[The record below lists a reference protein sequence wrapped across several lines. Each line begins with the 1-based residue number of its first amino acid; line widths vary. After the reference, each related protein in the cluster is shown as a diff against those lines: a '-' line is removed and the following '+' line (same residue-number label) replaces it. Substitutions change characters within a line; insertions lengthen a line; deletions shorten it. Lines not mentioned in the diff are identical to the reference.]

1 MPASTASYGAGSA
14 LALALA
20 AAFHAGSPT
29 ALRAGPAPEPR
40 QTEQTGHALYV
51 AACASCHGPDGR
63 GAPKAMVAF
72 ADPLPDLTDCSFATR
87 EPDAD
92 WMAIVHD
99 GGPARGFGRMMPAFG
114 GALTLEQ
121 IERILAYV
129 RTLCPDR
136 SWPRGELN
144 LPRPLV
150 TEKAFPEDEVVL
162 STGLAAE
169 GEGDVASKLVY
180 ERRFGARNQ
189 VELVVPFG
197 FAETSGSGWASGVGD
212 LGVAVKRAL
221 FHSLE
226 SGRILSVTGEVVLP
240 TGNDAKGFSKG
251 TTVFEPFVSF
261 GQILPG
267 EGFLHAQAGVAL
279 PANTDR
285 VRSEAFWRVAMG
297 RSFSEKR
304 WGRTWSPMVE
314 LLGAREL
321 VAGEPVHWDAVPQVQ
336 VTLSR
341 RQHVMASLGVR
352 IPLND
357 AGARPTRVLFYVLW
371 DWFDGPLLGGW

>member
-1 MPASTASYGAGSA
+1 
-14 LALALA
+14 
-20 AAFHAGSPT
+20 
-29 ALRAGPAPEPR
+29 
-40 QTEQTGHALYV
+40 
-51 AACASCHGPDGR
+51 
-63 GAPKAMVAF
+63 MVAF

-114 GALTLEQ
+114 DALTLEQ

-162 STGLAAE
+162 STGVAAE
-169 GEGDVASKLVY
+169 GAGDVASKLVY

-226 SGRILSVTGEVVLP
+226 RGNILSMTGEVVLP
-240 TGNDAKGFSKG
+240 TGNEAKGLSKG
-251 TTVFEPFVSF
+251 TMVFEPFVTF

-285 VRSEAFWRVAMG
+285 VRSEAFWRIAMG

-304 WGRTWSPMVE
+304 WGRSWSPMVE
-314 LLGAREL
+314 VLGAREL
-321 VAGEPVHWDAVPQVQ
+321 VAGKPVHWDVVPQVQ